1 MSTDPD
7 GTPDRPPGSD
17 APGGAPLTRRA
28 RREAERAAR
37 EAAEREAAER
47 GAAEPVAP
55 EPEPQPQPEPAPE
68 PQPEPQPEPVGVVAT
83 RALERPVR
91 PVPVD
96 DVEEVPPP
104 APAMPVPSGAD
115 AAYRRRREP
124 SAPSRAGRNLPA
136 AIGVGVGL
144 GAVVVASLAFRKEA
158 FVAVVVVAIAI
169 GVWELTGAFAARR
182 IAVPLV
188 PVLVGTAGMA
198 VSAYVG
204 GSEALLVAF
213 VLTTL
218 AVLVWRLLDQ
228 PDGAVRDVAAGVF
241 TAGYAPFLAGFA
253 VLMLAEP
260 DGVWRIVT
268 FILVAICSDIGGYVF
283 GVLWGRHPMAPS
295 VSPKKSW
302 EGLAGSFVFS
312 TVAGVAAV
320 LLFLDGPWY
329 AGVAIGLAAVVT
341 ATVGDLSE
349 SLLKRDLGI
358 KDMGSLLPGHGGL
371 MDRLDSLLPTAPVM
385 YLLLA
390 LLVPAAAS

>member
-7 GTPDRPPGSD
+7 GTPDGPPGAA
-17 APGGAPLTRRA
+17 APGGAPVTRRA
-28 RREAERAAR
+28 RREAERAEAERAEAERAEAERAEREQAEAEQAQR
-37 EAAEREAAER
+37 EAA
-47 GAAEPVAP
+47 GVAS
-55 EPEPQPQPEPAPE
+55 AH
-68 PQPEPQPEPVGVVAT
+68 
-83 RALERPVR
+83 ALGRPLR
-91 PVPVD
+91 PVPADHRD
-96 DVEEVPPP
+96 DDPP
-104 APAMPVPSGAD
+104 APPAMPVPSGAD
-115 AAYRRRREP
+115 DAYRRRRRE
-124 SAPSRAGRNLPA
+124 STAPSRAGRNLPA

-144 GAVVVASLAFRKEA
+144 GALVVASLAFRKEA

-253 VLMLAEP
+253 ILMLAEP

-302 EGLAGSFVFS
+302 EGLVGSFVFS
-312 TVAGVAAV
+312 TVAAVAAV
-320 LLFLDGPWY
+320 ILFLDGPWY
-329 AGVAIGLAAVVT
+329 AGVAVGLAAVVT

-358 KDMGSLLPGHGGL
+358 KDMGNLLPGHGGL

-390 LLVPAAAS
+390 LLVPAAAT

>member
-7 GTPDRPPGSD
+7 GTPDGPPGTD

-37 EAAEREAAER
+37 EAAEREATER
-47 GAAEPVAP
+47 QAVEPQ
-55 EPEPQPQPEPAPE
+55 PEPQPEPE
-68 PQPEPQPEPVGVVAT
+68 PEPQPEPVGVVAT

-96 DVEEVPPP
+96 DVEEVPP

-283 GVLWGRHPMAPS
+283 GVLWGKHPMAPS

-390 LLVPAAAS
+390 LLVPVAAS